1 LLLQFSSSSSYAAE
15 LVELTA
21 VLTGMQSMQH
31 FPQEVRALARRIERL
46 PAAVQREMH
55 ARAVMTVVN
64 KLTHRHLRGH
74 ALLY

>member
-1 LLLQFSSSSSYAAE
+1 M
-15 LVELTA
+15 
-21 VLTGMQSMQH
+21 TGMRSMQH